1 MRRPGRAAD
10 GPRDQADA
18 YVRLRVLP
26 ADMVGR
32 LRWWTVLAR
41 ELRATIADRAAS
53 PGLIGALA
61 AARAGFYPSSHAIY
75 ELDGPGR
82 RDYVS
87 DRERE
92 LTWSLDWPAA
102 GLLDDKLAFFFMLRH
117 LGVPTPEVS
126 GVIVRGNAHPLN
138 PHASPGSGAG
148 WLRERL
154 EARGKLIVRPTRGG
168 GGRGLWALQ
177 SHTAGFML
185 NGQSVS
191 WSDIENRLHRLADHV
206 VTDFVTQAAY
216 ARDIF
221 AGTTNTVRALTMHGE
236 TTGPVLSNAV
246 HRIGTRASMPAD
258 NWSRGG
264 LSVDLDVATGK
275 LGRAVMKP
283 GDDGLQW
290 FDRHPDTGAP
300 ITGIEI
306 PGWSRARE
314 GLLALAARVPFLPY
328 VGWDLVI
335 TDDGFSVIEG
345 NKYSDVNLLQV
356 HRPIKRDPRA
366 RAFYAEHQLDG

>member
-1 MRRPGRAAD
+1 
-10 GPRDQADA
+10 
-18 YVRLRVLP
+18 
-26 ADMVGR
+26 MVGR
-32 LRWWTVLAR
+32 LRWWTRLAR
-41 ELRATIADRAAS
+41 ELRGTIADRAAAS
-53 PGLIGALA
+53 PGLVEALA
-61 AARAGFYPSSHAIY
+61 AARDGFYPSSHAFY

-92 LTWSLDWPAA
+92 LTWALDWPAA
-102 GLLDDKLAFFFMLRH
+102 GLLDDKLSFFFMLRH
-117 LGVPTPEVS
+117 LGVPTPEVC
-126 GVIVRGNAHPLN
+126 GVIVRGNAHPLD
-138 PHASPGSGAG
+138 PHASPGAGAG

-154 EARGKLIVRPTRGG
+154 EARGKLIIRPTRGG
-168 GGRGLWALQ
+168 GGRDLWVLQ
-177 SHTAGFML
+177 SHPAGFML
-185 NGQSVS
+185 NGQSVP
-191 WSDIENRLHRLADHV
+191 WSDLETRLRRLADHV

-216 ARDIF
+216 ARDLF
-221 AGTTNTVRALTMHGE
+221 PGTTNTIRVLTMHGE
-236 TTGPVLSNAV
+236 ATGPVLPNAV
-246 HRIGTRASMPAD
+246 HRIGTPASLPAD

-264 LSVDLDVATGK
+264 LSVDLDVGTGK
-275 LGRAVMKP
+275 LGRAVRRP
-283 GDDGLQW
+283 GAGGLQW

-300 ITGIEI
+300 IAGIEV

-345 NKYSDVNLLQV
+345 NKYTDVNLLQV

>member
-1 MRRPGRAAD
+1 MGD
-10 GPRDQADA
+10 
-18 YVRLRVLP
+18 LR
-26 ADMVGR
+26 
-32 LRWWTVLAR
+32 
-41 ELRATIADRAAS
+41 
-53 PGLIGALA
+53 
-61 AARAGFYPSSHAIY
+61 
-75 ELDGPGR
+75 
-82 RDYVS
+82 
-87 DRERE
+87 
-92 LTWSLDWPAA
+92 
-102 GLLDDKLAFFFMLRH
+102 
-117 LGVPTPEVS
+117 
-126 GVIVRGNAHPLN
+126 
-138 PHASPGSGAG
+138 
-148 WLRERL
+148 
-154 EARGKLIVRPTRGG
+154 
-168 GGRGLWALQ
+168 ALQ

-191 WSDIENRLHRLADHV
+191 WSDIENRLRRLADHV

-221 AGTTNTVRALTMHGE
+221 AGTTHTIRALTMHGE
-236 TTGPVLSNAV
+236 VTGPVLSNAV

-264 LSVDLDVATGK
+264 LSVDLDVASGK

-283 GDDGLQW
+283 GADGLQW